1 MATRLSEEQKKEIAN
16 RFSSGETIDRLSQEY
31 LCTNTTITRN
41 LKKSL
46 GEKKYKEL
54 ILKKRSSDQSLTK
67 NHQNIP
73 FSENESNRK
82 DSKLDINFASNIINK
97 SEEKFFE
104 DTPFMEITPLNYDIE
119 NTPQKDFSSIPINE
133 VDFPKT
139 VFMIVDK
146 KIELE
151 IKYLKDYPDWQFL
164 SQQELERKT
173 IEIFNELKDAK
184 KFCNKEQK
192 VIKVPNTNVF
202 KIAAPILLSKG
213 ISRIVN
219 SEKLIAL

>member
-1 MATRLSEEQKKEIAN
+1 MAIRLSEEQKKEIAN
-16 RFSSGETIDRLSQEY
+16 RFSLGETIDKLSEEF
-31 LCTNTTITRN
+31 LCTISTITRN

-54 ILKKRSSDQSLTK
+54 ILKQRSSDQSLKK
-67 NHQNIP
+67 NYQNI
-73 FSENESNRK
+73 SSSKNMHNK
-82 DSKLDINFASNIINK
+82 NDSKLEINFDSNTINNND
-97 SEEKFFE
+97 EKFFE
-104 DTPFMEITPLNYDIE
+104 STPFMEITPLNYDIE
-119 NTPQKDFSSIPINE
+119 NTPQKDFSSIPITE
-133 VDFPKT
+133 VELPKT
-139 VFMIVDK
+139 VFMVVDK

-151 IKYLKDYPDWQFL
+151 IKSLKDYPNWQFL
-164 SQQELERKT
+164 SKEELERKT

-192 VIKVPNTNVF
+192 VIKVPNTDVF
-202 KIAAPILLSKG
+202 RIAAPILLSKG

>member
-1 MATRLSEEQKKEIAN
+1 M
-16 RFSSGETIDRLSQEY
+16 
-31 LCTNTTITRN
+31 N

-54 ILKKRSSDQSLTK
+54 ILKQRSSDQSLKK
-67 NHQNIP
+67 NYQNI
-73 FSENESNRK
+73 SSSKNMHNK
-82 DSKLDINFASNIINK
+82 NDSKLEINFDSNTINNND
-97 SEEKFFE
+97 EKFFE
-104 DTPFMEITPLNYDIE
+104 STPFMEITPLNYDIE
-119 NTPQKDFSSIPINE
+119 NTPQKDFSSIPITE
-133 VDFPKT
+133 VELPKT
-139 VFMIVDK
+139 VFMVVDK

-151 IKYLKDYPDWQFL
+151 IKSLKDYPNWQFL
-164 SQQELERKT
+164 SKEELERKT

-192 VIKVPNTNVF
+192 VIKVPNTDVF
-202 KIAAPILLSKG
+202 RIAAPILLSKG

>member
-16 RFSSGETIDRLSQEY
+16 RFSSGENINKLSQEY
-31 LCTNTTITRN
+31 VCTITTITRN

-54 ILKKRSSDQSLTK
+54 ILKEKSSDRSLTK
-67 NHQNIP
+67 NYQNI
-73 FSENESNRK
+73 SSSKNKANKK
-82 DSKLDINFASNIINK
+82 DSKLDINFDPNTINNN
-97 SEEKFFE
+97 EEKFFE
-104 DTPFMEITPLNYDIE
+104 GTPFMEITPLNYDIE
-119 NTPQKDFSSIPINE
+119 NTPQKDFSSIPISQ

-139 VFMIVDK
+139 VFMVVDK

-151 IKYLKDYPDWQFL
+151 VKYLKDYPDWQFL
-164 SQQELERKT
+164 SPEELERKT

-192 VIKVPNTNVF
+192 VIKVPNTDVF
-202 KIAAPILLSKG
+202 RIAAPILLSKG

>member
-1 MATRLSEEQKKEIAN
+1 MAKRLSEKQKKEITN
-16 RFSSGETIDRLSQEY
+16 RFCSGETIDKLSQEY

-41 LKKSL
+41 LKKFL
-46 GEKKYKEL
+46 GEKNYKEI
-54 ILKKRSSDQSLTK
+54 ILKGKSSNQSLIE
-67 NHQNIP
+67 NDQNIP
-73 FSENESNRK
+73 FGENNHNKK
-82 DSKLDINFASNIINK
+82 DDKSDINFHSNIINN

-104 DTPFMEITPLNYDIE
+104 ATPFMEITPLNYDIE
-119 NTPQKDFSSIPINE
+119 NSPQKDFSSIPINE

-139 VFMIVDK
+139 VFMVVDK

-164 SQQELERKT
+164 SQEELNRKT
-173 IEIFNELKDAK
+173 IEIFNDLKDAK

-192 VIKVPNTNVF
+192 VLKVPNTDVF
-202 KIAAPILLSKG
+202 RIVAPILLSKG